1 MNQISSTATNR
12 PLLGAGY
19 MLAAGIGFA
28 AVNVAT
34 QYAGMVAGINP
45 ATTAFFQYFIALLFA
60 LPWIARTGFGAL
72 ATRHPLLHV
81 ARVVLSAIGVQLW
94 VSALA
99 VVPIW
104 QGIALLMTSPFFVV
118 AGAVL
123 FLGERVTFARIGA
136 TVMGFTGA
144 VIILQ
149 PWSASFTWY
158 ALLPVGA
165 AALWAGM
172 MVITKYLTRD
182 EKSESIT
189 IYLLL
194 LLTPIN
200 AAFFLAGGAVLPD
213 ANGWLVL
220 VALGLATA
228 FAQYLLTRAYSV
240 ADATYL
246 QPFDDLKLPLNI
258 LLGWL
263 VFATAPDVAFWPGA
277 ALIVAASL
285 LIMRQE
291 AQKRR
296 QLAAI

>member
-1 MNQISSTATNR
+1 MSQISSANN
-12 PLLGAGY
+12 PVLGAGF

-34 QYAGMVAGINP
+34 QYAGMVAGIHP

-60 LPWIARTGFGAL
+60 LPWIVRTGFGAL
-72 ATRHPLLHV
+72 ATGHPILHV
-81 ARVVLSAIGVQLW
+81 GRVVLSAIGVQLW

-104 QGIALLMTSPFFVV
+104 QGIALLMTSPLFVV

-123 FLGERVTFARIGA
+123 FLGERA
-136 TVMGFTGA
+136 TLLRLAATLMGFTGA
-144 VIILQ
+144 LIILQ
-149 PWSASFTWY
+149 PWSATFTWY
-158 ALLPVGA
+158 ALLPIGA
-165 AALWAGM
+165 AALWAG
-172 MVITKYLTRD
+172 VTLLTKYLTRD

-200 AAFFLAGGAVLPD
+200 AAFFLVGGAVLPD
-213 ANGWLVL
+213 ASGWLVL
-220 VALGLATA
+220 IALGLATV
-228 FAQYLLTRAYSV
+228 FAQYLLTRAYAV

-263 VFATAPDVAFWPGA
+263 VFATAPDISFWPGA

-285 LIMRQE
+285 LIMQQE
-291 AQKRR
+291 AAKRR
-296 QLAAI
+296 LSAA

>member
-1 MNQISSTATNR
+1 MNQISSPATNH
-12 PLLGAGY
+12 PLLGAGF

-34 QYAGMVAGINP
+34 QYAGMVAGISP
-45 ATTAFFQYFIALLFA
+45 ATTAFFQYFIALVFA
-60 LPWIARTGFGAL
+60 LPWIMRTGLGAL
-72 ATRHPLLHV
+72 ATRRPFLHV
-81 ARVVLSAIGVQLW
+81 IRVALSAIGVQLW
-94 VSALA
+94 VWALA

-123 FLGERVTFARIGA
+123 FLGERVTLSRVGA
-136 TVMGFTGA
+136 TLMGFAGA

-149 PWSASFTWY
+149 PWSAGFSWY
-158 ALLPVGA
+158 ALLPIGA
-165 AALWAGM
+165 AALWAGATLL
-172 MVITKYLTRD
+172 TKYFTRD
-182 EKSESIT
+182 EKPASIT

-200 AAFFLAGGAVLPD
+200 AAFFFAGGAALPD
-213 ANGWLVL
+213 AAGWLVL
-220 VALGLATA
+220 IGLGLATA
-228 FAQYLLTRAYSV
+228 FAQYLLTRAYAV

-263 VFATAPDVAFWPGA
+263 VFATAPDITFWPGA

-291 AQKRR
+291 AQKHRLL
-296 QLAAI
+296 QPA